1 MTKSY
6 IEGLSR
12 KLLAMGHEETEIRHI
27 EYYANGRNS
36 LLGETRVEV
45 LAQSSIQAIGH
56 HKIHNIPIWSHRL
69 LFALTWLLLCI
80 FPLSFVNRLLRFKD

>member
-45 LAQSSIQAIGH
+45 LA
-56 HKIHNIPIWSHRL
+56 
-69 LFALTWLLLCI
+69 
-80 FPLSFVNRLLRFKD
+80 